1 MSDPGT
7 CTEKEI
13 ASPVSLCTPGGRLNP
28 EAVGWSRRPL
38 HDCALP
44 GTWGR
49 RKRWD
54 FWGVTGPGFALNLVY
69 ADVDYVGIADV
80 WFHDFGAGTTASRS
94 VPVPLA
100 RGVTLPTTVAGGDM
114 RLAHRGL
121 AMAIVEEDGGTRLR
135 AEFAA
140 GTGDEGRF
148 VADVLVRRPP
158 GHESLSVVI
167 PWSDKRFQFTNKDVG
182 RPAEGTISWGD
193 RSYVLAEGTSW
204 GTLDFG
210 RGKWPY
216 RTHWNW
222 GAGAGMVSTAAGE
235 VAVGVQLGGKWTDGT
250 GMTENALCVGGRLSK
265 LSEELVWAYDT
276 SDWLRPWTIRT
287 PGSDRVDLTFTP
299 FHDKRTRLQAGIAA
313 QAVDQCFGTYSGTI
327 VPDGGPPL
335 AVDGLVGWAEEAT
348 WRW

>member
-1 MSDPGT
+1 MSDPGA
-7 CTEKEI
+7 CTEREI
-13 ASPVSLCTPGGRLNP
+13 TRPVSLCTPDGRLNP
-28 EAVGWSRRPL
+28 DAVGWSRRPL

-54 FWGVTGPGFALNLVY
+54 FWGVTGPGFALNIVY

-80 WFHDFGAGTTASRS
+80 WFHDFGAGATAATS

-100 RGVTLPTTVAGGDM
+100 RGVVLPTTVAGGDM
-114 RLAHRGL
+114 RFTARGL
-121 AMAIVEEDGGTRLR
+121 VLSIVEEDGGTRLR
-135 AEFAA
+135 AAF
-140 GTGDEGRF
+140 GHDDDRVT
-148 VADVLVRRPP
+148 ADVLVRRPP
-158 GHESLSVVI
+158 DHESLSVVI
-167 PWSDKRFQFTNKDVG
+167 PWSDRRFQFTNKDVG
-182 RPAEGTISWGD
+182 RPAEGSITWGD

-222 GAGAGMVSTAAGE
+222 GAGAGLVSTPTGE

-250 GMTENALCVGGRLSK
+250 GMTENALRVGGRLSK
-265 LSEELVWAYDT
+265 LSEELEWTYDT

-313 QAVDQCFGTYSGTI
+313 QAVDQCFGAYSGTI
-327 VPDGGPPL
+327 VPDDGLPL